1 MGIEEKYNIEA
12 MAKNIYDEMKERGN
26 ETDAFEDYW
35 FPVMQSFR
43 TKGIKNSEMEQAKE
57 AVLEKLEEMF
67 ERSV

>member
-12 MAKNIYDEMKERGN
+12 MAKNIYDEMREHGN

>member
-12 MAKNIYDEMKERGN
+12 MAKDIYDEMKEHGN

-35 FPVMQSFR
+35 LPVMQMFR
-43 TKGIKNSEMEQAKE
+43 MKDIKNSEMEQAKE

-67 ERSV
+67 E

>member
-12 MAKNIYDEMKERGN
+12 MAKNIYDEMTEHGN

-35 FPVMQSFR
+35 IPVMQMFR
-43 TKGIKNSEMEQAKE
+43 MKGIKDSEMLQAKG